1 MIIVI
6 FVAKIILFMR
16 TKRSSNSNMSFL
28 KGNVLFFALLL
39 LAIMLFTYYALREV
53 RVAGGENA
61 SCRIVFNESFDC
73 GECKVFVD
81 DSLLYAGAP
90 MGVDTLLLM
99 KRYATAGSKVSL
111 YTSKSFV
118 KVVVGADTVQRV
130 LGGDRFFS
138 VGACDGVPVIDAI
151 EE

>member
-1 MIIVI
+1 
-6 FVAKIILFMR
+6 MR

-53 RVAGGENA
+53 RVSGGENA
-61 SCRIVFNESFDC
+61 SCLVAFSESYDC
-73 GECKVFVD
+73 GECKVFID

-90 MGVDTLLLM
+90 AGTDTLLVM
-99 KRYATAGSKVSL
+99 KRYAVPGSKESL
-111 YTSKSFV
+111 YTSKSLV
-118 KVVVGADTVQRV
+118 KVVAGADTVARV
-130 LGGDRFFS
+130 LGGDRFFTI
-138 VGACDGVPVIDAI
+138 GACDGVPVIAVA